1 MLVRRSRFSFHANGT
16 DIFLDTEHSVN
27 FSQSISNN
35 SLRWYENEK
44 SLTFFVTF
52 ELLFRQTIEEKKRKK
67 GRKDRAYVD
76 TRRSFEKGKKIVNY
90 FFLSFF
96 FYRGNY
102 YDIIRGT
109 VRRYGYYG
117 SYCELWCYYV
127 EQRHPRAVHTNA
139 GTESEVKG
147 LKRGCVCCLPFLPSS
162 SPSSI
167 LLEPHYN
174 SNR

>member
-1 MLVRRSRFSFHANGT
+1 MVRERE
-16 DIFLDTEHSVN
+16 IVN
-27 FSQSISNN
+27 VFRYVRTFVSSND
-35 SLRWYENEK
+35 RRK
-44 SLTFFVTF
+44 KK
-52 ELLFRQTIEEKKRKK
+52 KKRKK
-67 GRKDRAYVD
+67 RSSV
-76 TRRSFEKGKKIVNY
+76 RRHAKIFRKGKENSEL
-90 FFLSFF
+90 FFSFLF

>member
-16 DIFLDTEHSVN
+16 DIYLDSEHSVN

-67 GRKDRAYVD
+67 ERKDRAYVD

-96 FYRGNY
+96 FLSWKLLRYYSRHCKEVRLLRQLLRIMVLLCGTATPSRRPYKCRYR
-102 YDIIRGT
+102 
-109 VRRYGYYG
+109 
-117 SYCELWCYYV
+117 E
-127 EQRHPRAVHTNA
+127 
-139 GTESEVKG
+139 
-147 LKRGCVCCLPFLPSS
+147 
-162 SPSSI
+162 
-167 LLEPHYN
+167 
-174 SNR
+174 

>member
-16 DIFLDTEHSVN
+16 DIFLDSEHSVN

-67 GRKDRAYVD
+67 ERKDRTYVD

>member
-16 DIFLDTEHSVN
+16 DIYLDSEHSVN

-96 FYRGNY
+96 FLSWKLLRYYSRHCKEVRLLRQLLRIMVLLCGTATPSRRPYKCRYR
-102 YDIIRGT
+102 
-109 VRRYGYYG
+109 
-117 SYCELWCYYV
+117 E
-127 EQRHPRAVHTNA
+127 
-139 GTESEVKG
+139 
-147 LKRGCVCCLPFLPSS
+147 
-162 SPSSI
+162 
-167 LLEPHYN
+167 
-174 SNR
+174 

>member
-16 DIFLDTEHSVN
+16 DIYLDSEHSVN

-52 ELLFRQTIEEKKRKK
+52 KLLFRQTIEEKKRKK

-96 FYRGNY
+96 FLSWKLLRYYSRHCKEVRLLRQLLRIMVLLCGTATPSRRPYKCRYR
-102 YDIIRGT
+102 
-109 VRRYGYYG
+109 
-117 SYCELWCYYV
+117 E
-127 EQRHPRAVHTNA
+127 
-139 GTESEVKG
+139 
-147 LKRGCVCCLPFLPSS
+147 
-162 SPSSI
+162 
-167 LLEPHYN
+167 
-174 SNR
+174 

>member
-1 MLVRRSRFSFHANGT
+1 MVRERE
-16 DIFLDTEHSVN
+16 IVN
-27 FSQSISNN
+27 VFRYVRTFVSSND
-35 SLRWYENEK
+35 RRK
-44 SLTFFVTF
+44 KK
-52 ELLFRQTIEEKKRKK
+52 KKRKK
-67 GRKDRAYVD
+67 RSSV
-76 TRRSFEKGKKIVNY
+76 RRHAKIFRKGKENSEL
-90 FFLSFF
+90 FFSFLFF

>member
-1 MLVRRSRFSFHANGT
+1 M
-16 DIFLDTEHSVN
+16 FLA
-27 FSQSISNN
+27 
-35 SLRWYENEK
+35 
-44 SLTFFVTF
+44 TFFETF
-52 ELLFRQTIEEKKRKK
+52 VSSNDRGGEKKE
-67 GRKDRAYVD
+67 RKDRAYVD
-76 TRRSFEKGKKIVNY
+76 TRRSFEKGKKIVDY
-90 FFLSFF
+90 FFLF

-147 LKRGCVCCLPFLPSS
+147 LKRGCMCVCVWVGMCALPSFLAF
-162 SPSSI
+162 
-167 LLEPHYN
+167 LLAFLYT
-174 SNR
+174 SRTSL

>member
-1 MLVRRSRFSFHANGT
+1 M
-16 DIFLDTEHSVN
+16 N

-35 SLRWYENEK
+35 SLREREIVNVFRYVR
-44 SLTFFVTF
+44 TFVSSND
-52 ELLFRQTIEEKKRKK
+52 RRKKKKKRKK
-67 GRKDRAYVD
+67 RSSV
-76 TRRSFEKGKKIVNY
+76 RRHAKIFRKGKENSEL
-90 FFLSFF
+90 FFSFLFFF